1 MSGFIGSAH
10 DAIGQLQS
18 QVERLSD
25 DNARLIRAL
34 RQIVES
40 RHDPARLHE
49 AIDAAEPEIARALKP
64 R

>member
-1 MSGFIGSAH
+1 MSGFVGSAH

-18 QVERLSD
+18 QIRGLQD

-34 RQIVES
+34 REIVES
-40 RHDPARLHE
+40 RHDPARLQGALVAGE
-49 AIDAAEPEIARALKP
+49 AEIARALKP

>member
-1 MSGFIGSAH
+1 MSGFVGSAH
-10 DAIGQLQS
+10 DAIGRLRS

-34 RQIVES
+34 RRIVES
-40 RHDPARLHE
+40 RDDPARLAE
-49 AIDAAEPEIARALKP
+49 SIDAADAEITRALKP